1 MQRIACTVLL
11 LVLLAGNVPVGA
23 AGIDVM
29 GGTSF
34 HNPVAAQIGD
44 HYIENPQWRTR
55 PFEDAYYYSI
65 RIRWAGM
72 EIEWLHDKIYLPD
85 QPGIENFSVSDG
97 YNLLLVNGVER
108 WGRFVV

>member
-65 RIRWAGM
+65 RIRWAGNRM
-72 EIEWLHDKIYLPD
+72 VARQNIFAGSTGNRK
-85 QPGIENFSVSDG
+85 F
-97 YNLLLVNGVER
+97 
-108 WGRFVV
+108 